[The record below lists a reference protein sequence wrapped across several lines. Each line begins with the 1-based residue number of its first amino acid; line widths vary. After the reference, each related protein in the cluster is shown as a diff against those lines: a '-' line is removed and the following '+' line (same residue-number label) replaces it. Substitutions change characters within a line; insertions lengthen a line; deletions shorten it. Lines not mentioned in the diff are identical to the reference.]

1 MKFAN
6 EKKVMLLDFIIGLEC
21 MSNEFNLKL
30 EDNYK
35 KFETIE
41 FYKIYKELFS
51 ALQGHHLDIEK
62 VFISPFYPVLQACY
76 RKLYQ
81 ENDINSKE
89 EFLEYFS
96 SMTNEEIKSSLKTQL
111 EISYMTDEET
121 QKHIKSMPVSGS
133 IKFYLLEILENPK
146 NFKKNVEKVFQVCY
160 PIFENHYK
168 EAKILFEK
176 KEAELLQM
184 EPVAIY
190 QTANNFLGSEK
201 LSNLQK
207 KYNNVSEL
215 SLEKLEENDNE
226 IEIVPLLFGANRI
239 TIIGKGL
246 KEDTSFHQNPNR
258 KPIYCLGLDSI
269 HFAEKMIE
277 AEKLS
282 KQVLKALSDDTRLDV
297 LRMISFGLNTNKK
310 LSNFFQVSPPAIT
323 YQTNNLKEAGLIAT
337 NDDGTMYVNTGN
349 LEVALHKIED
359 LLRLKGVEKK

>member
-6 EKKVMLLDFIIGLEC
+6 EQKAMLLDFIIGLEC
-21 MSNEFNLKL
+21 ISNEFNLKL
-30 EDNYK
+30 DDNYK

-41 FYKIYKELFS
+41 FYKIYKDFYADIEN
-51 ALQGHHLDIEK
+51 HILDFEK

-81 ENDINSKE
+81 EQDINSKE
-89 EFLEYFS
+89 EFLKLFS
-96 SMTNEEIKSSLKTQL
+96 SMTNEEIKSSLKMQL
-111 EISYMTDEET
+111 EVSYMSDEET
-121 QKHIKSMPVSGS
+121 AKHIKSMAINAA
-133 IKFYLLEILENPK
+133 IKYHLLEILENPRA
-146 NFKKNVEKVFQVCY
+146 FKKNVDKVFDVFY
-160 PIFENHYK
+160 PIFEEHYK
-168 EAKILFEK
+168 EAKNLFKK
-176 KEAELLQM
+176 KETELLQM
-184 EPVAIY
+184 QHTAIY
-190 QTANNFLGSEK
+190 QSANNFLGSEK
-201 LSNLQK
+201 LSNLQI
-207 KYNNVSEL
+207 KYNNISEL
-215 SLEKLEENDNE
+215 SLEELEENDNE

-239 TIIGKGL
+239 TIIGKGD
-246 KEDTSFHQNPNR
+246 KKDTSFHQNPNR
-258 KPIYCLGLDSI
+258 KPIYCLGLDSV

-310 LSNFFQVSPPAIT
+310 LSCFFQVSPPAIT

-337 NDDGTMYVNTGN
+337 KDDGTMYVDTRN